1 MLRIGIQRTPSQKAY
16 EMAIGAQSFNVGFV
30 GANRQFDWVE
40 IFLVYDKSDK
50 HNMIYDSYNVEKAA
64 TLIKSVGLENISE
77 SYSLTNQLKY
87 DVNDKTHKHLLYK
100 QFAE

>member
-1 MLRIGIQRTPSQKAY
+1 
-16 EMAIGAQSFNVGFV
+16 
-30 GANRQFDWVE
+30 
-40 IFLVYDKSDK
+40 
-50 HNMIYDSYNVEKAA
+50 MIYDSYNVEKAA

>member
-1 MLRIGIQRTPSQKAY
+1 
-16 EMAIGAQSFNVGFV
+16 
-30 GANRQFDWVE
+30 
-40 IFLVYDKSDK
+40 
-50 HNMIYDSYNVEKAA
+50 MIYDSYNVEKAA

-100 QFAE
+100 QFAEQNCKGCSIAPITHYIDNPIFQELSTEKNISLNPMK

>member
-1 MLRIGIQRTPSQKAY
+1 
-16 EMAIGAQSFNVGFV
+16 
-30 GANRQFDWVE
+30 
-40 IFLVYDKSDK
+40 
-50 HNMIYDSYNVEKAA
+50 MIYDSYNVEKAA
-64 TLIKSVGLENISE
+64 TLIKPVGLENISE